1 MNKKVG
7 AGETAAAAFFCGEL
21 LMRLPFSVLII
32 HLMDNRSADWFG
44 KDTIVA

>member
-1 MNKKVG
+1 
-7 AGETAAAAFFCGEL
+7 